1 MRLTYFGHASFLVE
15 TRDGIRV
22 VLDPYVPGC
31 YDGALRYEPIDEPA
45 DVAIAIA
52 FS

>member
-22 VLDPYVPGC
+22 ILDPYVPGL
-31 YDGALRYEPIDEPA
+31 LRRRPSLRAYR
-45 DVAIAIA
+45 
-52 FS
+52 